1 MNRSI
6 LIVDDERVI
15 CQHLKRVLEKE
26 KYEVEVAGNG
36 EEALQK
42 IDSRGFKL
50 AVVDIK
56 MPGIDGLQ
64 LLDIIKKKY
73 TDTAVI
79 IMTAHGSIETAVS
92 AMKRGAVDY
101 LRKPFEIEEILL
113 VVARVFERLNLL
125 EENIYLKSQIEEKN
139 RFGNIISQNHKMK
152 NIFNVI
158 ATVAPTDSTV
168 LIQGET
174 GTGKELVAR
183 AIHYS
188 SNRKSKKFVT
198 INCGALPETLLESE
212 LFGHERGSFTGAV
225 RQKIGKF
232 EYADGGTVFLDEIGD
247 ITHAMQIKLLR
258 FLQEMEFERVGG
270 NSTIGVNVRIICATN
285 KTIMEEVREGRFR
298 EDLFYRINVVPINLP
313 SLAERMEDLPL
324 LSLHFLR
331 KCSEKMGKE
340 ITSISQDVIDKM
352 MHYSW
357 PGNVRELENMIE
369 RAVIMERGNMV
380 TELDL
385 PSSIASPVS
394 KGINV
399 VSYSLPEWV
408 DENEKSYLVEILD
421 RFHGNVEKA
430 RIKAG
435 IGTKTFYRKLKKY
448 NIVPSKF
455 KD

>member
-1 MNRSI
+1 MNRNI

-26 KYEVEVAGNG
+26 GYEVSVAGSG

-42 IDSRGFKL
+42 LDAKAFKL

-73 TDTAVI
+73 SDTSVV

-113 VVARVFERLNLL
+113 VVERVFERLNLL

-152 NIFNVI
+152 NIFNI
-158 ATVAPTDSTV
+158 ISTVAPTDSTV

-183 AIHYS
+183 AIHYHS
-188 SNRKSKKFVT
+188 YRKGKRFVT

-212 LFGHERGSFTGAV
+212 LFGHEKGSFTGAV

-247 ITHAMQIKLLR
+247 ITPAMQVKLLR

-270 NSTIGVNVRIICATN
+270 NTTIGVDVRVICATN
-285 KTIMEEVREGRFR
+285 KNLQEEVREGRFR

-313 SLAERMEDLPL
+313 PLRERMEDLPL
-324 LSLHFLR
+324 LALHFLR
-331 KCSEKMGKE
+331 KYSEKMGKE
-340 ITSISQDVIDKM
+340 ITAISQDVLDKM

-357 PGNVRELENMIE
+357 PGNVRELENIIE
-369 RAVIMERGNMV
+369 RAVIMERSDTV

-385 PSSIASPVS
+385 PPEISSPVS
-394 KGINV
+394 KGVNV
-399 VSYSLPEWV
+399 VSYSLPEWIE
-408 DENEKSYLVEILD
+408 ENEKSYLIEILE
-421 RFHGNVEKA
+421 RYHGNVEKA
-430 RIKAG
+430 RIQAG

-448 NIVPSKF
+448 N
-455 KD
+455 